1 MSFFFSSS
9 RALFKVLLSLAC
21 GENANCVARNNRA
34 ECSCPP
40 DFLGEARSRCYTECT
55 RHDECSD
62 NLACVQFKCKD
73 PCREPDPNVCG
84 SGANCE
90 VKNHK
95 PICSCPRGFTGDP
108 FVSCREFTRQ
118 DLCNPNP
125 CGSGATCQPGND
137 RSGSDRPVCTCP
149 NGYRGDPLISCSR
162 GRSYISTYVTAKCM
176 LFL

>member
-1 MSFFFSSS
+1 M
-9 RALFKVLLSLAC
+9 
-21 GENANCVARNNRA
+21 GNCEARNNRA
-34 ECSCPP
+34 QCSCPP
-40 DFLGEARSRCYTECT
+40 DFLGDPNSRCYTECT

-62 NLACVQFKCKD
+62 NQACVKFKCRD

-108 FVSCREFTRQ
+108 FVSCREFTRK
-118 DLCNPNP
+118 DLCVPNP
-125 CGSGATCQPGND
+125 CGSGAQCQPGND

-149 NGYRGDPLISCSR
+149 SGFRGDPLVSCTN
-162 GRSYISTYVTAKCM
+162 GYVGDPLTACRAARNPSSS
-176 LFL
+176 FQQRPTNTRVI